1 MKNRLCATAAALA
14 LALLAACPALALPDE
29 VWHRGTVPL
38 PVVLPGS
45 VPFGDIGDHWAA
57 EGITWTYSRGLLMGT
72 EPGYFSP
79 DEPMTRGVFLTAL
92 GKLEGVNPSLY
103 PGSPFPDISAD
114 SPYAPY
120 AGWAKARGLIQGRED
135 GAFDAY
141 EPITRQEMAALID
154 RYLDR
159 DPPPYDGFLG
169 YLDAH
174 TISPWATESVEA
186 IRRMGLMDGYP
197 DGTFDPFH
205 TITRGECAT
214 LLQRLAAIRY
224 PEV

>member
-1 MKNRLCATAAALA
+1 MKRRFSALAAGLA
-14 LALLAACPALALPDE
+14 LALLAACPAFALPDE
-29 VWHRGTVPL
+29 VWRRDAAPP

-45 VPFGDIGDHWAA
+45 APFADISGHWAA
-57 EGITWTYSRGLLMGT
+57 QSVTWVYNRGLLMGT
-72 EPGYFSP
+72 EAGRFSP
-79 DEPMTRGVFLTAL
+79 DEPMTRGVFLAAL
-92 GKLEGVNPSLY
+92 GKLEGVDPSLY
-103 PGSPFPDISAD
+103 SGAPFPDISAD
-114 SPYAPY
+114 NPFAPY
-120 AGWAKARGLIQGRED
+120 VSWAKARGLIQGRED

-154 RYLDR
+154 RYLDK

-174 TISPWATESVEA
+174 TISPWATESVET

-197 DGTFDPFH
+197 DGTFDPFR
-205 TITRGECAT
+205 TISRGECAA
-214 LLQRLAAIRY
+214 LLQRLAAVRY